1 MHIMSHESLQEL
13 KARVMQA
20 TEAHQETL
28 ATHKAAMER
37 YVANN
42 TSENETAMWEAFRK
56 TVEANE
62 TRNGLYIQFMDA
74 REQESKTA
82 ND

>member
-1 MHIMSHESLQEL
+1 MSHESLQEL
-13 KARVMQA
+13 RAYVMQA
-20 TEAHQETL
+20 TEVHNEALT
-28 ATHKAAMER
+28 THKTAMER

-42 TSENETAMWEAFRK
+42 TPENEAAMWEAFRK
-56 TVEANE
+56 IIEANDA
-62 TRNGLYIQFMDA
+62 RVSLYTQFMTA